1 MSANVLDF
9 RPAVVGQMRQTA
21 PSPEF
26 ISEAEVRRPH
36 IPAEL
41 LYWIFASDDDCL
53 HSLAMEAF
61 LLECD

>member
-1 MSANVLDF
+1 MSADVLDF
-9 RPAVVGQMRQTA
+9 RPAAAGRIRQTA
-21 PSPEF
+21 PSPEVDP
-26 ISEAEVRRPH
+26 EAEVRRPP

-41 LYWIFASDDDCL
+41 LYRIFASDDDCL